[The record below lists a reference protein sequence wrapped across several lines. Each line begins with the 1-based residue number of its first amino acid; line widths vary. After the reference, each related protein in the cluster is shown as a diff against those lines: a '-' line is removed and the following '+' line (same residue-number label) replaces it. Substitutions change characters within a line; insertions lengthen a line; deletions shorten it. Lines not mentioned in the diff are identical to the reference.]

1 MPKRKAYLTTSSEDK
16 PSLRPALTP
25 EGRENQ
31 LVSLAYD
38 LAEQRLRD
46 GTATSQEVTH
56 FLKLGSPRNR
66 LEEEKLKKEIELL
79 EAKKADLQSRERIEE
94 LYSDAMKA
102 FGIYSGQKDINFDD
116 FDIFDSEDY
125 DQ

>member
-1 MPKRKAYLTTSSEDK
+1 MPKRKVITSTSLEDK
-16 PSLRPALTP
+16 PPLRPALTP

-31 LVSLAYD
+31 LIALAMD

-56 FLKLGSPRNR
+56 FLRLGSPRNR

-79 EAKKADLQSRERIEE
+79 EAKKSDLESREKVEE
-94 LYSDAMKA
+94 LYSEAMKA
-102 FGIYSGQKDINFDD
+102 FGIYSGQANVNFDV
-116 FDIFDSEDY
+116 FDSINAED
-125 DQ
+125 

>member
-1 MPKRKAYLTTSSEDK
+1 MPKRKVITSTSLEDK
-16 PSLRPALTP
+16 PPLRPALTP

-31 LVSLAYD
+31 LIALAMD

-56 FLKLGSPRNR
+56 FLRLGSPRNR

-79 EAKKADLQSRERIEE
+79 EAKKSDLESREKVEE
-94 LYSDAMKA
+94 LYSEAMKA
-102 FGIYSGQKDINFDD
+102 FGIYSGQTNVNFDD
-116 FDIFDSEDY
+116 FDIVDSED
-125 DQ
+125 

>member
-1 MPKRKAYLTTSSEDK
+1 MPKRRVNNFTSSEEK

-25 EGRENQ
+25 EGRETQ
-31 LVSLAYD
+31 LISLAMD
-38 LAEQRLRD
+38 LVEQRLRD

-56 FLKLGSPRNR
+56 FLKLGSPRNL

-79 EAKKADLQSRERIEE
+79 DAKKADLQSREKIEE

-102 FGIYSGQKDINFDD
+102 FGIYSGQTENNFEDLN
-116 FDIFDSEDY
+116 IVSSEDY
-125 DQ
+125 

>member
-1 MPKRKAYLTTSSEDK
+1 MPKRKVITSTSLEDK
-16 PSLRPALTP
+16 PPLRPALTP

-31 LVSLAYD
+31 LIALAMD

-56 FLKLGSPRNR
+56 FLRLGSPRNR

-79 EAKKADLQSRERIEE
+79 EAKKSDLESREKVEE
-94 LYSDAMKA
+94 LYSEAMKA
-102 FGIYSGQKDINFDD
+102 FGIYSGQTNVNFDE
-116 FDIFDSEDY
+116 FDVVDSED
-125 DQ
+125 